1 MTNIEQNGL
10 TELDQ
15 RTGKS
20 ENISLISGL
29 WDQSIKYIE
38 IIRWKYYIV
47 WRAKKNKES
56 KNSLISKIKIG
67 QFMLLQCPVAKDS
80 NCWAN

>member
-20 ENISLISGL
+20 ENISLISEL

-38 IIRWKYYIV
+38 IIRWRYHIV
-47 WRAKKNKES
+47 WRAKR
-56 KNSLISKIKIG
+56 IKRVKT
-67 QFMLLQCPVAKDS
+67 QKSQRLKLENLCYCSFQ
-80 NCWAN
+80 